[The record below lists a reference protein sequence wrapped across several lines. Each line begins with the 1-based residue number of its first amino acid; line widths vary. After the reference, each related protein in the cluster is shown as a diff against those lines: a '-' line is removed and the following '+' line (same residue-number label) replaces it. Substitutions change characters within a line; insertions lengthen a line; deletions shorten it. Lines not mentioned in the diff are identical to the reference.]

1 MTDTKRIVALALKAL
16 ALAMAVLSVVFIA
29 LSLTDNYLHVIF
41 LAIGLAVLSIASII
55 DYNK

>member
-1 MTDTKRIVALALKAL
+1 MTDTKKTAALALKAA

-29 LSLTDNYLHVIF
+29 LDFTDNYLHVIF
-41 LAIGLAVLSIASII
+41 LAIGLAVLSIASIM